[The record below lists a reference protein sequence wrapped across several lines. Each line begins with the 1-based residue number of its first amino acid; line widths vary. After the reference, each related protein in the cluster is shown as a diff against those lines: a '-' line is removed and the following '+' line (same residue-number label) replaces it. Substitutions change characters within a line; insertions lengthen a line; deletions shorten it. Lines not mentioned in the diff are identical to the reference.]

1 MKTPSLFLE
10 TIRLENG
17 KFHFLSY
24 HQQRLDRTRRIFYP
38 DAPSLNLAANLSI
51 PREYRNGLY
60 KVSITYDKVIRDIK
74 FQPYSRPN
82 IQSLRIVEADHI
94 DYTYKYADRSALKQL
109 FDQRGASDDILMI
122 KGGRLTDSYY
132 ANIILSDGQ
141 YWYTPAEPLLLGT
154 CRARLLEQGEII
166 PTDIYV
172 DHLHEFKEVRLINAM
187 MNAEEGPRI
196 AVEDI
201 LAPV

>member
-38 DAPSLNLAANLSI
+38 DTPSLNLAANLSVSH
-51 PREYRNGLY
+51 EHRNGLY
-60 KVSITYDKVIRDIK
+60 KVSITYDQVIRDIK
-74 FQPYSRPN
+74 FQPYSQRN
-82 IQSLRIVEADHI
+82 VQSLRLVEADHI
-94 DYTYKYADRSALKQL
+94 DYAYKYADRSALKNL
-109 FDQRGASDDILMI
+109 FDQRGASDDILI
-122 KGGRLTDSYY
+122 VKAGRLTDSYY

-141 YWYTPAEPLLLGT
+141 YWYTPAEPLLTGT
-154 CRARLLEQGEII
+154 CRARLLEGGKII

-172 DHLHEFKEVRLINAM
+172 DHLREFKELRLINAM
-187 MNAEEGPRI
+187 MNAAEGSRI
-196 AVEDI
+196 AVDNI
-201 LAPV
+201 FGI